1 MRTLGKI
8 AAALGVIG
16 LIGIG
21 GVLPASADWY
31 GRHHQAITITTAAAH
46 GMAADRVGRCRAAS
60 VSPTGMVR
68 GTPMEG
74 GRATMDINICGGRFG
89 GLLFWPCAP
98 AVSIAPILLRLS
110 FAAGPSGCL
119 HFSQS
124 VERPER

>member
-31 GRHHQAITITTAAAH
+31 GRHHH
-46 GMAADRVGRCRAAS
+46 GYGRCRAAS

-68 GTPMEG
+68 GTSMEG

-119 HFSQS
+119 TFSQS